1 MNENDTGEA
10 ADPHASVTN
19 QSEGEPATADTVGT
33 EPETGEGSEAT
44 ATTSGMESV
53 PGYERPTPEAAESAR
68 VTEDETLRDI
78 GEASYGALPEVVIG
92 TDDRVRIS
100 PANSY
105 PWRVHASLLIT
116 AADGSRWLGTG
127 WFVGPHTLIT
137 AGHCVFIKNSGV
149 AGRDGWVRSIAVSP
163 GRDADS
169 YPYGTVNSTNLRT
182 VQGWAN
188 NANPDY
194 DYGAIILPND
204 LGSTT
209 GWLGAANLS
218 DATLLASTA
227 NISGYP
233 GDKPSG
239 SQWYHARRITAVNP
253 TKVYYD
259 VDTSGGQSGSAVYA
273 IRDGGRYAV
282 AVHAYGG
289 ASNSGTRINAPVLG
303 NIVAWT
309 A

>member
-1 MNENDTGEA
+1 MRENDTSEA
-10 ADPHASVTN
+10 VDLHASVTN
-19 QSEGEPATADTVGT
+19 QSEGEQTAVDTVGT
-33 EPETGEGSEAT
+33 EPETGEGGEAPT
-44 ATTSGMESV
+44 ATSGMESV
-53 PGYERPTPEAAESAR
+53 PGYELPTPEAAERALAS
-68 VTEDETLRDI
+68 ESETLSDI
-78 GEASYGALPEVVIG
+78 GVASFGVQEVVIG

-116 AADGSRWLGTG
+116 AADGSRWLGTA
-127 WFVGPHTLIT
+127 WFVGPHTLMT

-163 GRDADS
+163 GRDAGS
-169 YPYGTVNSTNLRT
+169 QPYGTVNSSNLRT

-239 SQWYHARRITAVNP
+239 TQWYHARRVTAVNP
-253 TKVYYD
+253 RKVYYD
-259 VDTSGGQSGSAVYA
+259 VDTAGGQSGSAVYV
-273 IRDGGRYAV
+273 IRSGGRYAV

-289 ASNSGTRINAPVLG
+289 ASNSGTRINAPVLN
-303 NIVAWT
+303 NIVAWR